1 MGRNSEIKDMSCR
14 KCFPIQEIT
23 GNSDF
28 LEFWEWYREIMDA
41 EIFTGETV
49 RIFNKLKAVM
59 LGDRMDM
66 NEENFAEL
74 TLLSLSIRYNKKPKY
89 DIWEISLEI
98 IKILSVSR
106 KFGIGIKK
114 TIEKLG
120 KEKVISEGE
129 SSRPKKEIHEKDS
142 EVITIYVNKKGIF
155 NITKT
160 GKEFRIEIDENND
173 EKRISG
179 NEVIE
184 LCGSTKEDM
193 NSVFEE
199 IDKLVQ
205 ELNERQEEITI
216 LEELEND
223 IENTDNRKG
232 KTEKGKEKE
241 ILEDEFDEFEN
252 VINRSGFGPL
262 KNSESKKESQELE
275 TESESEE
282 EPLIVNPL
290 VNMALSIIKV
300 RKFNGENIDPEDWL
314 QEFIRAAAPNQQG
327 DDVKVDFAAA
337 HLEGAAAQWFEK
349 DQELLDVVRGRINEW
364 NDTTN
369 VNTLAR
375 SFVTK
380 FKEEFVSEEAKEEKK
395 REWFY
400 QWEKMKQLPGES
412 IDTYTKKY
420 QKMIRNAERN
430 ITEEEKVMKYQEG
443 LLPMYYANATI
454 GNSAN
459 LTEAIRNARNSERG
473 VLRQLFPDKGYEQT
487 NKIHQELQKKE
498 VTPEEIDE
506 LTKQVKE
513 MKIQLM
519 QSSRENNEYE
529 RKNRRYNNFDKREI
543 ICYKCN
549 EKGHITRNCRNNR
562 DIKCYICGKM
572 EHYASTCKE
581 KN

>member
-1 MGRNSEIKDMSCR
+1 MVVASKKFTKKRKETRNLYEEYLSSESEGYSTDSSGKEKRDTERTLWYENQKEIIMQHNQDCEMGRNSETRDMSCR
-14 KCFPIQEIT
+14 KCFLIREEIT

-28 LEFWEWYREIMDA
+28 LEFWKWYGEKMDA
-41 EIFTGETV
+41 EMFTEETV
-49 RIFNKLKAVM
+49 KIFNELKAVM
-59 LGDRMDM
+59 LGDRTDM

-106 KFGIGIKK
+106 KFRIGIKK
-114 TIEKLG
+114 TIEKLE

-142 EVITIYVNKKGIF
+142 EVITIDVNRKGIF
-155 NITKT
+155 NITRT

-173 EKRISG
+173 KKSISG
-179 NEVIE
+179 NEVIK
-184 LCGSTKEDM
+184 LCGNTKEDM

-199 IDKLVQ
+199 IDRLVQ

-290 VNMALSIIKV
+290 VNMALNIIQV

-314 QEFIRAAAPNQQG
+314 QEFIRAIAPNQWG

-349 DQELLDVVRGRINEW
+349 DQELLDVVGGRINEW

-369 VNTLAR
+369 VNTIAR

-412 IDTYTKKY
+412 IDTYTKRY
-420 QKMIRNAERN
+420 QKLVQNAKRD

-454 GNSAN
+454 GELAN
-459 LTEAIRNARNSERG
+459 LTEAIKNASNSERG
-473 VLRQLFPDKGYEQT
+473 ILRQYFQIKVT
-487 NKIHQELQKKE
+487 NKSIRF
-498 VTPEEIDE
+498 
-506 LTKQVKE
+506 TK
-513 MKIQLM
+513 
-519 QSSRENNEYE
+519 N
-529 RKNRRYNNFDKREI
+529 
-543 ICYKCN
+543 
-549 EKGHITRNCRNNR
+549 
-562 DIKCYICGKM
+562 
-572 EHYASTCKE
+572 
-581 KN
+581 

>member
-1 MGRNSEIKDMSCR
+1 MDENFSTTERTGTEKARMKKRLVWLIASMRYGRSPSKTLDELGELICQMVLASNKFTKKGKAARNLLEMYLSSESGGYSTDGSSKEKEDTERTLWYENQRKIIIQHNQDCEMGRNSEIRNMSCR

-49 RIFNKLKAVM
+49 RIFNELKAVM
-59 LGDRMDM
+59 LGDRTDM
-66 NEENFAEL
+66 NEENFVEL

-106 KFGIGIKK
+106 KFRIGIKK
-114 TIEKLG
+114 TIEKLE

-155 NITKT
+155 NITGT

-205 ELNERQEEITI
+205 ELNERQ
-216 LEELEND
+216 
-223 IENTDNRKG
+223 
-232 KTEKGKEKE
+232 KE

-290 VNMALSIIKV
+290 VNMALNIIKV
-300 RKFNGENIDPEDWL
+300 RKF
-314 QEFIRAAAPNQQG
+314 
-327 DDVKVDFAAA
+327 
-337 HLEGAAAQWFEK
+337 K
-349 DQELLDVVRGRINEW
+349 DRKSVV
-364 NDTTN
+364 
-369 VNTLAR
+369 
-375 SFVTK
+375 
-380 FKEEFVSEEAKEEKK
+380 
-395 REWFY
+395 
-400 QWEKMKQLPGES
+400 
-412 IDTYTKKY
+412 
-420 QKMIRNAERN
+420 
-430 ITEEEKVMKYQEG
+430 
-443 LLPMYYANATI
+443 
-454 GNSAN
+454 
-459 LTEAIRNARNSERG
+459 
-473 VLRQLFPDKGYEQT
+473 
-487 NKIHQELQKKE
+487 
-498 VTPEEIDE
+498 
-506 LTKQVKE
+506 
-513 MKIQLM
+513 
-519 QSSRENNEYE
+519 
-529 RKNRRYNNFDKREI
+529 
-543 ICYKCN
+543 
-549 EKGHITRNCRNNR
+549 
-562 DIKCYICGKM
+562 
-572 EHYASTCKE
+572 
-581 KN
+581 

>member
-1 MGRNSEIKDMSCR
+1 MGRNNEIKDMSCR

-23 GNSDF
+23 GNSNF

-41 EIFTGETV
+41 EIFTRETV

-59 LGDRMDM
+59 LGDRTDM
-66 NEENFAEL
+66 NEENFVEL

-114 TIEKLG
+114 TIEKLE

-155 NITKT
+155 NITGT

-173 EKRISG
+173 KKRISG

-184 LCGSTKEDM
+184 LCGSTEEDM

-205 ELNERQEEITI
+205 ELNERQ
-216 LEELEND
+216 
-223 IENTDNRKG
+223 
-232 KTEKGKEKE
+232 KE

-300 RKFNGENIDPEDWL
+300 RKFNGKNIDPEDWL
-314 QEFIRAAAPNQQG
+314 QEFIRAAAPNQWG

-364 NDTTN
+364 NNTTN

-420 QKMIRNAERN
+420 QKMVRNAERD
-430 ITEEEKVMKYQEG
+430 IREEEKVMKY
-443 LLPMYYANATI
+443 
-454 GNSAN
+454 
-459 LTEAIRNARNSERG
+459 
-473 VLRQLFPDKGYEQT
+473 
-487 NKIHQELQKKE
+487 
-498 VTPEEIDE
+498 
-506 LTKQVKE
+506 
-513 MKIQLM
+513 
-519 QSSRENNEYE
+519 
-529 RKNRRYNNFDKREI
+529 
-543 ICYKCN
+543 
-549 EKGHITRNCRNNR
+549 
-562 DIKCYICGKM
+562 
-572 EHYASTCKE
+572 
-581 KN
+581 